1 MAPASLTLAGERIRT
16 ARNLLGK
23 SQEELALATNV
34 SQALISQIES
44 GTRVATEPFLEE
56 VAAATALPR
65 SFFDAVPPEL
75 PPDTLR
81 FRKLAS
87 ARRGDTKRTE
97 ALLGEAFRVV
107 QDLLLEVK
115 YPAPDLPTVA
125 ETPSDDVI
133 EQLAQDTRDVL
144 GVGPDAPVRHVTRA
158 CERSGVAVVPLTLPG
173 EDGDEG
179 EQIGHFGASC
189 WPGGMDYALVGFF
202 PGGAGDRQRY
212 TLAHEL
218 GHLVLHSRRR
228 FVNDPEG
235 EANRFAAAFLVP
247 RDRAMEAMEG
257 SVITLRSLQY
267 MKAHWGVSIQALIMR
282 GAQLGLIDAGR
293 KASLFKQLSAR
304 GWRKSEPVVVHREEP
319 ALIWKLLSARF
330 GKRAV
335 YQRASDPLGLGAMI
349 LRSIAPQPEDG
360 TTTPIAG
367 RRWN

>member
-1 MAPASLTLAGERIRT
+1 MVPVSLTLAGERVRT
-16 ARNLLGK
+16 ARTLLGK

-44 GTRVATEPFLEE
+44 GTRAATESFLDD
-56 VAAATALPR
+56 VAVATALPR
-65 SFFDAVPPEL
+65 SFFDAIPPEL

-87 ARRGDTKRTE
+87 ARRGGTRRTG
-97 ALLGEAFRVV
+97 ALLGEAYRVI
-107 QDLLLEVK
+107 QQLLVEAK
-115 YPAPDLPTVA
+115 YPVPDLPTVVN
-125 ETPSDDVI
+125 TPSDDDT
-133 EQLAQDTRDVL
+133 ERLAQATREVL
-144 GVGPDAPVRHVTRA
+144 GVGLDVPVRHVTRA
-158 CERSGVAVVPLTLPG
+158 CERSGIAVVPLTLPG
-173 EDGDEG
+173 EDGDES

-189 WPGGMDYALVGFF
+189 WPGGMDYALIGYF
-202 PGGAGDRQRY
+202 PGGAGDRRRY

-228 FVNDPEG
+228 FVDDPEG

-247 RDRAMEAMEG
+247 RDRAIEAMSG
-257 SVITLRSLQY
+257 TVITLRSLQY

-282 GAQLGLIDAGR
+282 GAQLGLIDANR

-319 ALIWKLLSARF
+319 ALVWKLLTARF

-335 YQRASDPLGLGAMI
+335 YQRASDPLGLGAMM
-349 LRSIAPQPEDG
+349 LRSIAPEG
-360 TTTPIAG
+360 TAIVSPG
-367 RRWN
+367 DRQK